1 MPEQSREEM
10 CGILD
15 RYNSEEVEQ
24 VVSNMEQTLRKMYED
39 AKDEG
44 KIAGMVEGEKEGIA
58 KGIAKGKT
66 EGKEEVV
73 KNMLGKN
80 MDEMLISEI
89 SGFSIE
95 KIRDLKKEMKH

>member
-1 MPEQSREEM
+1 
-10 CGILD
+10 L
-15 RYNSEEVEQ
+15 
-24 VVSNMEQTLRKMYED
+24 SNI
-39 AKDEG
+39 EG
-44 KIAGMVEGEKEGIA
+44 KLE
-58 KGIAKGKT
+58 GKT
-66 EGKEEVV
+66 EGKEEIV